1 MLLCSW
7 HVIRFNLH
15 DVIIVLSC
23 AALTVLSFSAVTR
36 PRVLNVLNRKV
47 RLNKACGTIAD
58 CTFEELCD
66 RVSLSDCC
74 LVKSAIRKTW
84 FSHVHWEAAE
94 PSSVPFF
101 YAPSFQPVSLVAQ
114 LTNLWIWRGQNSSN
128 TYRTTL
134 LLNQSVLACDL
145 RLGHRETHTFLDFL
159 FILNPGCRW
168 SSARNSHSASPGLYD
183 RYDDII
189 VSLYWTSNFKT
200 KLTSK
205 FRITAYTA
213 AVWTC
218 LVCPR
223 DFRFYLLNI
232 QTCEQFW
239 MYCDI
244 CTLLTWSG
252 YTTCCLNISL
262 YSKLHRQ
269 TSTWSL

>member
-1 MLLCSW
+1 M
-7 HVIRFNLH
+7 
-15 DVIIVLSC
+15 
-23 AALTVLSFSAVTR
+23 FSTGKCVWTKHAGPSPT
-36 PRVLNVLNRKV
+36 V
-47 RLNKACGTIAD
+47 RLRSCVT
-58 CTFEELCD
+58 EW
-66 RVSLSDCC
+66 VSQTVPSLKVQYVKHGSAMFTERQLSPVP
-74 LVKSAIRKTW
+74 LTR
-84 FSHVHWEAAE
+84 
-94 PSSVPFF
+94 SSGSG
-101 YAPSFQPVSLVAQ
+101 SFMLRASKPVLLVAR
-114 LTNLWIWRGQNSSN
+114 LNNLWIWRGQNSSN

-134 LLNQSVLACDL
+134 LLNQSVVACDL

-168 SSARNSHSASPGLYD
+168 SSARNSHSASPGLYG

-232 QTCEQFW
+232 QTC
-239 MYCDI
+239 
-244 CTLLTWSG
+244 
-252 YTTCCLNISL
+252 
-262 YSKLHRQ
+262 K
-269 TSTWSL
+269 